1 MGHNSV
7 KCSSFLANFF
17 SGVHLTTFFEK
28 NIVAYIPTQ
37 IGANYKQLMN
47 SENFVTQ
54 LNSLKLLA
62 ELMTDRNNIAVMKK
76 YINDSENLKLIMNL
90 LLHQAPVIKNEAFS
104 IFKIFVLNPKKPEDI
119 NFILLKNKD
128 LLRILFVNFLPEL
141 ADLNLFQAEKSMIV
155 KEINDL

>member
-1 MGHNSV
+1 
-7 KCSSFLANFF
+7 
-17 SGVHLTTFFEK
+17 
-28 NIVAYIPTQ
+28 
-37 IGANYKQLMN
+37 MN

-90 LLHQAPVIKNEAFS
+90 LLHQAPVIKYEAFS